1 MKKVITKNT
10 FIIVMICLLI
20 PVGQNLAQES
30 VPLKTGV
37 DKKALIS
44 ELEEIIPQLM
54 KKAEIPGL
62 SIAVIIDGKII
73 WSRGFGIKN
82 TKTGESVTDDT
93 IFEAASLTKPF
104 FAYAAM
110 KLVEKGELDL
120 DTPLIKYAP
129 QSYLEKKYIRHPVD
143 LTGFRKDWFEKI
155 TARMVLSHSSGL
167 PHGGPRKPL
176 PILFEPGQKYRYSA
190 DGYMYLQ
197 RIIEHLKGDSLR
209 EIMRKLVIE
218 PLKMKNSS
226 MVWQEKYETQSA
238 VGHDIFSE
246 TTGRF
251 RKRKRAHAAASL
263 YTTAY
268 DYARFVI
275 AMLNDIGLKKETVKQ
290 MLTPQIDVE
299 KDVFWGLGFGLEHTD
314 SGDAFWQWGD
324 YVIFRNYI
332 VAYKK
337 QKIGVVYLTNSNNGL
352 SIGPE
357 IVKRAIGGGKELALA
372 YLDYALYDS
381 PSMVFVRTI
390 KNKGIEEAVKLFHE
404 LRKENPDDLSEG
416 SINSVGYT
424 LLNSR
429 RIPEAIEIFKLNV
442 ETFPNSANVYDSL
455 AEAYVRKGDSELA
468 IKYYKKTLEM
478 IPKDTKADKA
488 FLERL
493 KKGALENLKK
503 LEKKEKQYQR
513 GA

>member
-1 MKKVITKNT
+1 MKKIIMKNAI
-10 FIIVMICLLI
+10 IIVIISLLFT
-20 PVGQNLAQES
+20 GSQSFAQES
-30 VPLKTGV
+30 SPLKTDV

-44 ELEEIIPQLM
+44 ELEKVIPQLM
-54 KKAEIPGL
+54 KKADIPGL

-82 TKTGESVTDDT
+82 TKTGEPVTDDT

-110 KLVEKGELDL
+110 KLVENGELGL
-120 DTPLIKYAP
+120 DTPLIQYAP
-129 QSYLEKKYIRHPVD
+129 QDYLEKEYIRHPMD
-143 LTGFRKDWFEKI
+143 LEGFRRDWFNRI

-176 PILFEPGQKYRYSA
+176 PIHFEPGQKYRYSA

-197 RIIEHLKGDSLR
+197 RITEHLKGEPLH

-226 MVWQEKYETQSA
+226 MVWQDVYETQSS

-268 DYARFVI
+268 DFARFVV
-275 AMLNDIGLKKETVKQ
+275 AMLDDAGLKSETVKE

-299 KDVFWGLGFGLEHTD
+299 DNIFWGLGFGLEHID

-324 YVIFRNYI
+324 YGIFRNYV

-337 QKIGVVYLTNSNNGL
+337 QKIGVVYLTNSYNGL

-357 IVKRAIGGGKELALA
+357 IVKQAIGGGKDLALA
-372 YLDYALYDS
+372 YLDYTRYDS
-381 PSMVFVRTI
+381 PSMVFVRAL
-390 KNKGIEEAVKLFHE
+390 KNEGIEKAAKLFHE
-404 LRKENPDDLSEG
+404 LRKKHPDELSEG
-416 SINSVGYT
+416 TINRLGYT

-429 RIPEAIEIFKLNV
+429 KIPEAIEILKLNV
-442 ETFPNSANVYDSL
+442 EAFPDSANVYDSL
-455 AEAYVRKGDSELA
+455 AEAYMLS
-468 IKYYKKTLEM
+468 
-478 IPKDTKADKA
+478 
-488 FLERL
+488 
-493 KKGALENLKK
+493 
-503 LEKKEKQYQR
+503 LEKR
-513 GA
+513 